1 MMARV
6 KDYRAKVSGFAI
18 PAPSGPTDTDAIVVV
33 PTNPRSHNR
42 IDLSPWLGNG
52 FDAWVWDTAAVLR
65 ARLDSGNYSV
75 ATVVSFASNGIKVF
89 FPYLVE
95 DQVGVKPA
103 RPSELSRADVER
115 YIRWLKGKYPNGSTA
130 KNYYSAFKSVI
141 VGLIDY
147 GYIDNSAEVLL
158 PANPFPMNGATTR
171 GELPLS
177 PTEMQRLATA
187 LKSDLVAIHHKRF
200 GGLESEATV
209 VLLLLIGMRSGINA
223 TPLLEM
229 RRDCLSPHPF
239 MPNLM
244 LVRTFKRRGKGAQST
259 TLRQTDIRD
268 QAAPISMDGVAVL
281 RRALDMTQA
290 LVAEAPEAIKD
301 RLWLYRSAERGQGNG
316 QTLCLTMG
324 PMATLTRAIVKRH
337 ALLADDGKPLRVT
350 LGRLRKTMENRLWKL
365 SNGDLLAVSAVMG
378 HSPQVADNHYLRL
391 DEGTKTEG
399 ARFIGQALPAK
410 LRGEHIVA
418 TPTGSCNDSLHG
430 ALAPKDGA
438 THCTEF
444 THCLGCPS
452 YVIVGSLDDLH
463 RLFSFQ
469 RFLIAE
475 IDYYPSEE
483 WHQWQLHHRELI
495 AQIDRVVSDHFVPT
509 LVTEAKQR
517 AARDL
522 HPFWAIRLRQL
533 QTHHETRYGG

>member
-1 MMARV
+1 MARV
-6 KDYRAKVSGFAI
+6 KDYRAKVSGIAVA
-18 PAPSGPTDTDAIVVV
+18 APSGTSDTDAIVVV

-42 IDLSPWLGNG
+42 IDLSPWLGHG
-52 FDAWVWDTAAVLR
+52 FDAWVSGAAAVLR
-65 ARLDSGNYSV
+65 ARLASGNYSV
-75 ATVVSFASNGIKVF
+75 ATIVSFASNGIKVF

-95 DQVGVKPA
+95 DQVGVIAA
-103 RPSELSRADVER
+103 RPSELTRADVER
-115 YIRWLKGKYPNGSTA
+115 YIRWLKGRYPNGATA

-158 PANPFPMNGATTR
+158 PANPFPMNGSTTR

-259 TLRQTDIRD
+259 TLRQTDIHD
-268 QAAPISMDGVAVL
+268 QASPIPMDGVAVL
-281 RRALDMTQA
+281 RRALEMTQVLA
-290 LVAEAPEAIKD
+290 INAPEGIKD
-301 RLWLYRSAERGQGNG
+301 RLWLYRSAQRGQGNG
-316 QTLCLTMG
+316 QTRCLTMG
-324 PMATLTRAIVKRH
+324 TMAEIAREIVKRH
-337 ALLADDGKPLRVT
+337 ALHADDGKPLRVT

-378 HSPQVADNHYLRL
+378 HAPQVADNHYLRL
-391 DEGTKTEG
+391 DEQTKAEG
-399 ARFIGQALPAK
+399 AKFIGLALPAK
-410 LRGEHIVA
+410 LRGEHLVP
-418 TPTGSCNDSLHG
+418 TPTGSCGDSLHG
-430 ALAPKDGA
+430 TLAPKDGA

-469 RFLIAE
+469 RFLMAE
-475 IDYYPSEE
+475 IDYYPAAE
-483 WHQWQLHHRELI
+483 WHQWQMHHHDLI
-495 AQIDRVVSDHFVPT
+495 AHIDRIVSDHFTPE
-509 LVTEAKQR
+509 LVTQAKEHADR
-517 AARDL
+517 AL
-522 HPFWAIRLRQL
+522 HPFWELRLRQL
-533 QTHHETRYGG
+533 QTHREALNGG

>member
-1 MMARV
+1 ML
-6 KDYRAKVSGFAI
+6 
-18 PAPSGPTDTDAIVVV
+18 PA
-33 PTNPRSHNR
+33 NPRSHNR
-42 IDLSPWLGNG
+42 IDLSPWLGYG
-52 FDAWVWDTAAVLR
+52 FDAWIWAAATVVK
-65 ARLDSGNYSV
+65 ARLDSSNYSV
-75 ATVVSFASNGIKVF
+75 ATIVSFASNGIKVF

-95 DQVGVKPA
+95 NQVGVMPA
-103 RPSELSRADVER
+103 RPSELTRADVER
-115 YIRWLKGKYPNGSTA
+115 YIRWLKSKYPNGSTA

-147 GYIDNSAEVLL
+147 GFIENSAEALL
-158 PANPFPMNGATTR
+158 PANPFPMNGAATR

-200 GGLESEATV
+200 SGLESEATV

-229 RRDCLSPHPF
+229 KRDCLSPHPF

-259 TLRQTDIRD
+259 TLRQTDIHD
-268 QAAPISMDGVAVL
+268 QTSPIPMDGVAVL
-281 RRALDMTQA
+281 RRALEMTQELA
-290 LVAEAPEAIKD
+290 VNAPESIKD
-301 RLWLYRSAERGQGNG
+301 RLWLYRSAQRGQGNG

-324 PMATLTRAIVKRH
+324 TMAEITREIVKRH
-337 ALLADDGKPLRVT
+337 ALHADDGTPLRVT

-365 SNGDLLAVSAVMG
+365 SNGDLVAVSAVMG
-378 HSPQVADNHYLRL
+378 HTPQVADNHYLRL
-391 DEGTKTEG
+391 DEQTKAEG
-399 ARFIGQALPAK
+399 AKFIGLALPAK
-410 LRGEHIVA
+410 LRGAHLVP

-430 ALAPKDGA
+430 ARAPKDGA

-469 RFLIAE
+469 RFLMAE
-475 IDYYPSEE
+475 IDYYPAAE
-483 WHQWQLHHRELI
+483 WQQWQMHHHDLI
-495 AQIDRVVSDHFVPT
+495 AHIDRIVSDHFTPE
-509 LVTEAKQR
+509 LVTQAKER
-517 AARDL
+517 ADREL
-522 HPFWAIRLRQL
+522 HPFWELRLRQV
-533 QTHHETRYGG
+533 QTHREARYGG

>member
-1 MMARV
+1 MARV
-6 KDYRAKVSGFAI
+6 KDYRAKMPGIAV
-18 PAPSGPTDTDAIVVV
+18 PVPSGANDTDAIVML
-33 PTNPRSHNR
+33 PANPRSHNR
-42 IDLSPWLGNG
+42 IDLSPWLGHG
-52 FDAWVWDTAAVLR
+52 FDAWIWAAATVVK
-65 ARLDSGNYSV
+65 ARLDSSNYSV
-75 ATVVSFASNGIKVF
+75 ATIVSFASNGIKVF

-95 DQVGVKPA
+95 NQVGVMPA
-103 RPSELSRADVER
+103 RPSDLTRADVER
-115 YIRWLKGKYPNGSTA
+115 YIRWLKAKYPNGSTA

-147 GYIDNSAEVLL
+147 GFIENSAEALL
-158 PANPFPMNGATTR
+158 PANPFPMNGTATR

-177 PTEMQRLATA
+177 QTEMQRLATA

-200 GGLESEATV
+200 SGLESEATV

-229 RRDCLSPHPF
+229 KRDCLSPHPF

-259 TLRQTDIRD
+259 TLRQTDIHD
-268 QAAPISMDGVAVL
+268 QTSPIPMDGVAVL
-281 RRALDMTQA
+281 RRALEMTQELA
-290 LVAEAPEAIKD
+290 VNTPESIKD
-301 RLWLYRSAERGQGNG
+301 RLWLYRSAQRGQGNG

-324 PMATLTRAIVKRH
+324 TMAEITREIVKRH
-337 ALLADDGKPLRVT
+337 ALHADDGTPLRVT

-378 HSPQVADNHYLRL
+378 HTPQVADNHYLRL
-391 DEGTKTEG
+391 DEQTKVEG
-399 ARFIGQALPAK
+399 AKFIGLALPAK
-410 LRGEHIVA
+410 LRGAHLVP

-430 ALAPKDGA
+430 ARAPKDGA

-469 RFLIAE
+469 RFLMAE
-475 IDYYPSEE
+475 IDYYPAAD
-483 WHQWQLHHRELI
+483 WQQWQMHHHDLI
-495 AQIDRVVSDHFVPT
+495 AHIDRIVSDHFTPE
-509 LVTEAKQR
+509 LVTQAKER
-517 AARDL
+517 ADREL
-522 HPFWAIRLRQL
+522 HPFWAVRLRQV
-533 QTHHETRYGG
+533 QTHREARYGR

>member
-1 MMARV
+1 ME
-6 KDYRAKVSGFAI
+6 RAS
-18 PAPSGPTDTDAIVVV
+18 
-33 PTNPRSHNR
+33 
-42 IDLSPWLGNG
+42 L
-52 FDAWVWDTAAVLR
+52 
-65 ARLDSGNYSV
+65 
-75 ATVVSFASNGIKVF
+75 
-89 FPYLVE
+89 
-95 DQVGVKPA
+95 
-103 RPSELSRADVER
+103 
-115 YIRWLKGKYPNGSTA
+115 LKTP
-130 KNYYSAFKSVI
+130 
-141 VGLIDY
+141 
-147 GYIDNSAEVLL
+147 NSARKVRE
-158 PANPFPMNGATTR
+158 PF
-171 GELPLS
+171 
-177 PTEMQRLATA
+177 
-187 LKSDLVAIHHKRF
+187 
-200 GGLESEATV
+200 
-209 VLLLLIGMRSGINA
+209 
-223 TPLLEM
+223 
-229 RRDCLSPHPF
+229 
-239 MPNLM
+239 
-244 LVRTFKRRGKGAQST
+244 
-259 TLRQTDIRD
+259 
-268 QAAPISMDGVAVL
+268 
-281 RRALDMTQA
+281 
-290 LVAEAPEAIKD
+290 
-301 RLWLYRSAERGQGNG
+301 
-316 QTLCLTMG
+316 
-324 PMATLTRAIVKRH
+324 TRAIVKRH

>member
-1 MMARV
+1 MARV
-6 KDYRAKVSGFAI
+6 KDYRAKMPGIAV
-18 PAPSGPTDTDAIVVV
+18 PVPSGANDTDAIVML
-33 PTNPRSHNR
+33 PANPRSHNR
-42 IDLSPWLGNG
+42 IDLSPWLGHG
-52 FDAWVWDTAAVLR
+52 FDAWIWAAATVVK
-65 ARLDSGNYSV
+65 ARLDSSNYSV
-75 ATVVSFASNGIKVF
+75 ATIVSFASNGIKVF

-95 DQVGVKPA
+95 DQVGVIAA
-103 RPSELSRADVER
+103 RPSELTRADVER
-115 YIRWLKGKYPNGSTA
+115 YIRWLKAKYPNGSTA

-147 GYIDNSAEVLL
+147 GFIENSAEALL
-158 PANPFPMNGATTR
+158 PANPFPMNGTATR

-177 PTEMQRLATA
+177 QTEMQRLATA

-200 GGLESEATV
+200 SGLESEATV

-229 RRDCLSPHPF
+229 KRDCLSPHPF

-259 TLRQTDIRD
+259 TLRQTDIHD
-268 QAAPISMDGVAVL
+268 QTSPIPMDGVAVL
-281 RRALDMTQA
+281 RRALEMTQELA
-290 LVAEAPEAIKD
+290 VNTPESIKD
-301 RLWLYRSAERGQGNG
+301 RLWLYRSAQRGQGNG

-324 PMATLTRAIVKRH
+324 TMAEITREIVKRH
-337 ALLADDGKPLRVT
+337 ALHADDGTPLRVT

-378 HSPQVADNHYLRL
+378 HTPQVADNHYLRL
-391 DEGTKTEG
+391 DEQTKVEG
-399 ARFIGQALPAK
+399 AKFIGLALPAK
-410 LRGEHIVA
+410 LRGAHLVP

-430 ALAPKDGA
+430 ARAPKDGA

-469 RFLIAE
+469 RFLMAE
-475 IDYYPSEE
+475 IDYYPAAD
-483 WHQWQLHHRELI
+483 WQQWQMHHHDLI
-495 AQIDRVVSDHFVPT
+495 AHIDRIVSDHFTPE
-509 LVTEAKQR
+509 LVTQAKER
-517 AARDL
+517 ADREL
-522 HPFWAIRLRQL
+522 HPFWELRLRQVR
-533 QTHHETRYGG
+533 THREARYGG

>member
-1 MMARV
+1 MARV
-6 KDYRAKVSGFAI
+6 KEYRAKVSGIAA
-18 PAPSGPTDTDAIVVV
+18 PAPSGTNDTDAIVAL

-42 IDLSPWLGNG
+42 IELSPWLGHG
-52 FDAWVWDTAAVLR
+52 FDAWVWAAAAVLR

-75 ATVVSFASNGIKVF
+75 ATIVSFASNGIKVF
-89 FPYLVE
+89 LPYLVE
-95 DQVGVKPA
+95 DQVGVMPA
-103 RPSELSRADVER
+103 RPSELTRADVER

-147 GYIDNSAEVLL
+147 GFIENSAEVLL
-158 PANPFPMNGATTR
+158 PANPFPMNGAATR

-244 LVRTFKRRGKGAQST
+244 LVGTFKRRGKGAQST

-268 QAAPISMDGVAVL
+268 QAAPMSMDGVAVL
-281 RRALDMTQA
+281 RRALEMTHELA
-290 LVAEAPEAIKD
+290 ANAPEAIKD
-301 RLWLYRSAERGQGNG
+301 RLWLYRSAQRGQGNG

-324 PMATLTRAIVKRH
+324 TMAELTRTIVERH
-337 ALLADDGKPLRVT
+337 ALLADDGTPLRVT

-378 HSPQVADNHYLRL
+378 HTPQVADNHYLRL
-391 DEGTKTEG
+391 DEQTKAEG
-399 ARFIGQALPAK
+399 AKFIGLALPAK
-410 LRGEHIVA
+410 LRGQHLVA
-418 TPTGSCNDSLHG
+418 TPTGSCKDSLNG

-452 YVIVGSLDDLH
+452 YVIVGSLDDLY

-469 RFLIAE
+469 RFLMAE
-475 IDYYPSEE
+475 IDYYPAAE
-483 WHQWQLHHRELI
+483 WHQWQMHHHDLI
-495 AQIDRVVSDHFVPT
+495 AHIDRIVSDHFTPE
-509 LVTEAKQR
+509 LVTQAKER
-517 AARDL
+517 ADREL
-522 HPFWAIRLRQL
+522 HPFWAVRLRQV
-533 QTHHETRYGG
+533 QTHREARYGR

>member
-1 MMARV
+1 MARV
-6 KDYRAKVSGFAI
+6 KDYRAKVPGIAV
-18 PAPSGPTDTDAIVVV
+18 PVPSGMNEIDAIVIV

-42 IDLSPWLGNG
+42 IDLSPWLGHG
-52 FDAWVWDTAAVLR
+52 FDAWIWAAATVLK

-75 ATVVSFASNGIKVF
+75 ATIVSFASNGIKVF

-95 DQVGVKPA
+95 YPVGVMPSRPA
-103 RPSELSRADVER
+103 ELTRADVER
-115 YIRWLKGKYPNGSTA
+115 YIRWLKGKYPNRSTA

-147 GYIDNSAEVLL
+147 GFIENSPETML
-158 PANPFPMNGATTR
+158 PANPFPMNGSATR

-177 PTEMQRLATA
+177 LTEMQRLATA

-200 GGLESEATV
+200 CGLESEATV

-229 RRDCLSPHPF
+229 KRDCLSPHPF

-259 TLRQTDIRD
+259 TLRQTEIHD
-268 QAAPISMDGVAVL
+268 QGSPIPMDGVVIL
-281 RRALDMTQA
+281 RRALEMTEELA
-290 LVAEAPEAIKD
+290 TDAPEAIKD
-301 RLWLYRSAERGQGNG
+301 RLWLYRSAQRGQSNG
-316 QTLCLTMG
+316 QILCLTMG
-324 PMATLTRAIVKRH
+324 TMAELTRTIIERH
-337 ALLADDGKPLRVT
+337 SLLADDGKPLRVT

-365 SNGDLLAVSAVMG
+365 SNGDLLAVSAVMA

-391 DEGTKTEG
+391 DEHTKAEG
-399 ARFIGQALPAK
+399 AKFIGQALPAK
-410 LRGEHIVA
+410 LRGEHLVA
-418 TPTGSCNDSLHG
+418 TPTGTCNDSLHG

-438 THCTEF
+438 THCAEF

-452 YVIVGSLDDLH
+452 YVIVGSLADLH

-475 IDYYPSEE
+475 IDYYPAEE
-483 WHQWQLHHRELI
+483 WHQWQLHHRDLI
-495 AQIDRVVSDHFVPT
+495 AAIDKIVSDHFVPE
-509 LVTEAKQR
+509 LVTEAKQL
-517 AARDL
+517 AEKEL

-533 QTHHETRYGG
+533 NMHREVRDGR

>member
-1 MMARV
+1 MARV
-6 KDYRAKVSGFAI
+6 KDYRAKMPGIAV
-18 PAPSGPTDTDAIVVV
+18 PVPSGANDTDAIVML
-33 PTNPRSHNR
+33 PANPRSHNR
-42 IDLSPWLGNG
+42 IDLSPWLGHG
-52 FDAWVWDTAAVLR
+52 FDAWIWAAATVVK
-65 ARLDSGNYSV
+65 ARLDSSNYSV
-75 ATVVSFASNGIKVF
+75 ATIVSFASNGIKVF

-95 DQVGVKPA
+95 NQVGVMPA
-103 RPSELSRADVER
+103 RPSDLTRADVER
-115 YIRWLKGKYPNGSTA
+115 YIRWLKAKYPNGSTA

-147 GYIDNSAEVLL
+147 GFIENSAEALL
-158 PANPFPMNGATTR
+158 PANPFPMNGTATR

-177 PTEMQRLATA
+177 QTEMQRLATA

-200 GGLESEATV
+200 SGLESEATV

-229 RRDCLSPHPF
+229 KRDCLSPHPF

-259 TLRQTDIRD
+259 TLRQTDIHD
-268 QAAPISMDGVAVL
+268 QTSPIPMDGVAVL
-281 RRALDMTQA
+281 RRALEMTQELA
-290 LVAEAPEAIKD
+290 VNTPESIKD
-301 RLWLYRSAERGQGNG
+301 RLWLYRSAQRGQGNG

-324 PMATLTRAIVKRH
+324 TMAEITREIVKRH
-337 ALLADDGKPLRVT
+337 ALHADDGTPLRVT

-378 HSPQVADNHYLRL
+378 HTPQVADNHYLRL
-391 DEGTKTEG
+391 DEQTKVEG
-399 ARFIGQALPAK
+399 AKFIGLALPAK
-410 LRGEHIVA
+410 LRGAHLVP

-430 ALAPKDGA
+430 ARAPKDGA

-469 RFLIAE
+469 RFLMAE
-475 IDYYPSEE
+475 IDYYPAAD
-483 WHQWQLHHRELI
+483 WQQWQMHHHDLI
-495 AQIDRVVSDHFVPT
+495 AHIDRIVSDHFTPE
-509 LVTEAKQR
+509 LVTQAKER
-517 AARDL
+517 ADREL
-522 HPFWAIRLRQL
+522 HTFWELRLRQVR
-533 QTHHETRYGG
+533 THREARYGG